1 MPRKLLGKT
10 PLAWLQ
16 LTKQKTRLA
25 VAIAGI
31 AFADVLMF
39 IQLGILDGLY
49 DSATQPH
56 RNLRADLVLVN
67 VHLRTLVDVKSLP
80 RERLHQVLAY
90 KGVESIHSLY
100 VGDAAWR
107 NPNTQMSRSILV
119 WGIDPASP
127 AFTLPELT
135 QHLDQ
140 LKLLDRMLFDQAS
153 RPEYGPIA
161 SLLQQGVV
169 EAQVSD
175 QTVQVIGLFNLGA
188 SFGAD
193 GNVITSD
200 STFLKLFRD
209 RPASQIDIGLIQLK
223 PGTDLLTT
231 QAQLRAGLPPDV
243 EVLTVPE
250 FIQTEV
256 DYWASGGT
264 GFIFNL
270 GVAVGFIVGIVIV
283 YQILYANVSEH
294 LTEYATL
301 KAMGYGDRYL
311 LIMLMQQALILAAL
325 GYIPGFMLS
334 LGLYQVTY
342 AATLIPIA
350 MKASRAIMVLL
361 LTIIMCAASGAI
373 AARKL
378 RAADPADIF

>member
-1 MPRKLLGKT
+1 MFRKT

-16 LTKQKTRLA
+16 LIKQKARLA

-39 IQLGILDGLY
+39 VQLGILGALY

-56 RNLRADLVLVN
+56 RNLQADLVLINLHVQ
-67 VHLRTLVDVKSLP
+67 TLIDAKSFP
-80 RERLHQVLAY
+80 RERLQQALAY
-90 KGVESIHSLY
+90 EEVESIHPLY

-107 NPNTQMSRSILV
+107 NPNTQINRSILV
-119 WGIDPASP
+119 WGIDPANP
-127 AFTLPELT
+127 PFTLPELT
-135 QHLDQ
+135 QYLDQ
-140 LKLLDRMLFDQAS
+140 LKLLDQVLFDQAS
-153 RPEYGPIA
+153 RPEYGPIVN
-161 SLLQQGVV
+161 LLQQQGAL
-169 EAQVSD
+169 EAQMSD
-175 QTVQVIGLFNLGA
+175 QTVQVIGLFKLGV

-209 RPASQIDIGLIQLK
+209 RPASQIDLGLIQLK
-223 PGTDLLTT
+223 PNADLQGV
-231 QAQLRAGLPPDV
+231 QAQLRAGLPHDV

-250 FIQTEV
+250 FIQAEI

-264 GFIFNL
+264 GFIFNM

-283 YQILYANVSEH
+283 YQILYSNVSEH

-301 KAMGYGDRYL
+301 KAMGYSDRYL
-311 LIMLMQQALILAAL
+311 LIMLMQEALILAAL
-325 GYIPGFMLS
+325 GYIPGFILS
-334 LGLYQVTY
+334 LGLYQITY
-342 AATLIPIA
+342 AATLMPVA
-350 MKASRAIMVLL
+350 MKASRAAVVLL
-361 LTIIMCAASGAI
+361 LTIIMCSASGAI

-378 RAADPADIF
+378 RSADPADIF